1 MSKSFKKYFVL
12 SVLFIFPIVI
22 YLFFASGKNNFALL
36 PVLTTEVDDVKHWV
50 TFSKEPIQ
58 FEDKITVLGFW
69 GEDLSS
75 KKGDA
80 LNLNQKI
87 YKRFYQFKDFQ
98 FVMVLNK
105 GQQNQVQ
112 ELKQEL
118 KSGVGT
124 DLIKWR
130 FIFGSDDQIISLFKS
145 LKTPLKLTD
154 KNSLP
159 YVFIIDK
166 QRNLRGRDDDED
178 MGTLFGFNAESVAEI
193 NNKMVDDVK
202 VILAEYRR
210 AWKKYN
216 KTTSPWIWKTLVI

>member
-1 MSKSFKKYFVL
+1 MSKSFKKYI
-12 SVLFIFPIVI
+12 VLFILFVFPIVI

-36 PVLTTEVDDVKHWV
+36 PVLTPSVDDVRQWKTLSGDTV
-50 TFSKEPIQ
+50 Q
-58 FEDKITVLGFW
+58 FQDHITVLGFW
-69 GEDLSS
+69 GEDLSD

-87 YKRFYQFKDFQ
+87 YKRFYQFNDFQ
-98 FVMVLNK
+98 FVMVVQE
-105 GQQNQVQ
+105 GQQVQV
-112 ELKQEL
+112 EEFKKEL

-130 FIFGSDDQIISLFKS
+130 FIFGNDDEIASLFKS
-145 LKTPLKLTD
+145 LKTPLQLTV

-166 QRNLRGRDDDED
+166 ERNLRGRDDDED
-178 MGTLFGFNAESVAEI
+178 EGTLFGFNAQSVAEI
-193 NNKMVDDVK
+193 NNKMVDDIK

-216 KTTSPWIWKTLVI
+216 KNTTP

>member
-12 SVLFIFPIVI
+12 FILFVFPIVI

-36 PVLTTEVDDVKHWV
+36 PVLTKAVDDVHQWN
-50 TFSKEPIQ
+50 TLSGEPVQ
-58 FEDKITVLGFW
+58 FQDRITVLGFW
-69 GEDLSS
+69 GEDLSD

-98 FVMVLNK
+98 FIMVVQE
-105 GQQNQVQ
+105 GQQAQVE
-112 ELKQEL
+112 ELKQAL

-124 DLIKWR
+124 DLVKWR
-130 FIFGSDDQIISLFKS
+130 FVFGSDDQIARLFKS
-145 LKTPLKLTD
+145 LKTPLQLSAEK
-154 KNSLP
+154 SLP

-166 QRNLRGRDDDED
+166 ERNLRGRDDDED
-178 MGTLFGFNAESVAEI
+178 EGTLFGFNAQSVAEI
-193 NNKMVDDVK
+193 NNKMVDDIK

-216 KTTSPWIWKTLVI
+216 KNTP